1 MASTAPADVIRRLLD
16 DDTIHEHMAE
26 AGAGVRDAYRRAR
39 RLPPAKAVQDKTVY
53 DRLRQGG
60 GGATAATRGA
70 LGKPEPKPKRGGRRV
85 LALLVL
91 GATGAVGFLA
101 TKRDQ
106 QRAAPTAPT
115 AAPPPPPPPPP
126 PPRPPPRPRPPRRAS
141 CRRRP
146 ERPRTPG
153 RRQSPRARRRSGHA
167 TSVQARLEASRPR
180 YPEGTRREVVL
191 TGDVVN
197 TAA

>member
-53 DRLRQGG
+53 DRLRQAV
-60 GGATAATRGA
+60 GGATAATRRA

-91 GATGAVGFLA
+91 GATGAVVFWA

-106 QRAAPTAPT
+106 ERPAA
-115 AAPPPPPPPPP
+115 AAPPPPPPAPSGVVPPP
-126 PPRPPPRPRPPRRAS
+126 PAGPAASGPPPVA
-141 CRRRP
+141 
-146 ERPRTPG
+146 PG
-153 RRQSPRARRRSGHA
+153 
-167 TSVQARLEASRPR
+167 
-180 YPEGTRREVVL
+180 
-191 TGDVVN
+191 
-197 TAA
+197 

>member
-53 DRLRQGG
+53 DRLRQ
-60 GGATAATRGA
+60 AAGVAPPAPGRP

-91 GATGAVGFLA
+91 GATGAVVFWA

-106 QRAAPTAPT
+106 QR
-115 AAPPPPPPPPP
+115 PPPTPGAPAPPP
-126 PPRPPPRPRPPRRAS
+126 PPRPVGRRAAAA
-141 CRRRP
+141 RNAR
-146 ERPRTPG
+146 G
-153 RRQSPRARRRSGHA
+153 PRAAAG
-167 TSVQARLEASRPR
+167 RPGLDGG
-180 YPEGTRREVVL
+180 P
-191 TGDVVN
+191 
-197 TAA
+197 A